1 MILFK
6 ATAEWKQ
13 LHKGRDELTLVH
25 NYSRVY
31 QYNSGDSDA
40 ITKYSKV
47 KSVILQDGAYII
59 HTEGD
64 TYTTPVSGCDL
75 IIKRSGA

>member
-1 MILFK
+1 MMIFEAK
-6 ATAEWKQ
+6 AEWKQ
-13 LHKGRDELTLVH
+13 LNRGSDELTLV
-25 NYSRVY
+25 YDYGCVY

-40 ITKYSKV
+40 RTKYSKV

-75 IIKRSGA
+75 FIKRSG